1 MSGSDTSL
9 FLLDTN
15 VVLYLLGNRLAIPLP
30 LGQFL
35 VSIITE
41 IELLSYPNLGLNEE
55 EQIRNFLAEI
65 TVVSI
70 EVVVKEQAIALRKQ
84 HRLRLPDAI
93 IVATAIAINA
103 TLLTNDTGLLKLSEV
118 CAESVL
124 IT

>member
-1 MSGSDTSL
+1 MSGSEKSL
-9 FLLDTN
+9 FILDTN
-15 VVLYLLGNRLAIPLP
+15 VVLYLLGNRLVTPLP
-30 LGQFL
+30 SGQFL

-55 EQIRNFLAEI
+55 QQIRNFLAEI

-70 EVVVKEQAIALRKQ
+70 EMMIKEKAIALRKQ

-93 IVATAIAINA
+93 IVDTAIALDAN
-103 TLLTNDTGLLKLSEV
+103 LLTNDAGLLNLSEV
-118 CAESVL
+118 NVKSIS